1 MTKQNRTALARKPT
15 VQKAR
20 PKPQKGRDPE
30 ILASREFWQEQ
41 IDNLVG
47 REFPSVDAA
56 IEAIVDQ
63 VLNVIAPGEKHD
75 PEEREMLHTLLA
87 TDPEFAEDLK
97 NVLKINRKGR

>member
-1 MTKQNRTALARKPT
+1 MTKDKRTALARKPT
-15 VQKAR
+15 VQKVR

-41 IDNLVG
+41 IDSLVG

-56 IEAIVDQ
+56 IEAIVEQ